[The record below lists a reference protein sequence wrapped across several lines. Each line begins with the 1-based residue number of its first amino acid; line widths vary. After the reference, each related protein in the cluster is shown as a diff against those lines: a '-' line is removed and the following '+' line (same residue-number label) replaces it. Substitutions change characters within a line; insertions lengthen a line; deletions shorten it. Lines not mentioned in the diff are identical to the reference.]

1 MKALISRVQLF
12 AMPWTVAH
20 QAPLFMEFSRQ
31 EHWSGLSFCS
41 PGDLPSPGYEP
52 ASPALQADS
61 LPSEVNSHCKLLLLL
76 QSHDND
82 DYAIKT
88 RSQSYI
94 SGSKIKIAIFRNQK

>member
-1 MKALISRVQLF
+1 MDCSPPGSSVCGI
-12 AMPWTVAH
+12 
-20 QAPLFMEFSRQ
+20 SRQ

-41 PGDLPSPGYEP
+41 PGDLPSPGHEP
-52 ASPALQADS
+52 VSPALQADS

-76 QSHDND
+76 QSHHNN

-94 SGSKIKIAIFRNQK
+94 SGVKNQDCYFQETEIE